1 MSKDFATNPTCSIK
15 VDVYTNSQGNIIQP
29 GETVAGKKTF
39 TFSGIKSDVTIDET
53 INTENST
60 ALHNGIAG
68 FMWLFCGTD
77 ERNFDELSIKKTTT
91 EVIEE
96 D

>member
-1 MSKDFATNPTCSIK
+1 MAKDFNLNPTCSMK
-15 VDVYTNSQGNIIQP
+15 VDVMLNRDGNILQP
-29 GETVAGKKTF
+29 GETVAGKKTV
-39 TFSGIKSDVTIDET
+39 TFSGIKSDVTIDDA

-68 FMWLFCGTD
+68 LMWLFTGSD
-77 ERNFDELSIKKTTT
+77 EGNFDELSIRKTTT
-91 EVIEE
+91 EIVEE

>member
-1 MSKDFATNPTCSIK
+1 MAKDFSANPTCSMK
-15 VDVYTNSQGNIIQP
+15 VDVYTNSSGNLIQP
-29 GETVAGKKTF
+29 GEAVAGKKSI

-53 INTENST
+53 INTENSE

-68 FMWLFCGTD
+68 LMWLFTGSD
-77 ERNFDELSIKKTTT
+77 EGNFDELSIKKTTT
-91 EVIEE
+91 EVVEE

>member
-1 MSKDFATNPTCSIK
+1 MK
-15 VDVYTNSQGNIIQP
+15 VDVMLNRDGNILQP
-29 GETVAGKKTF
+29 GETVAGKKTV
-39 TFSGIKSDVTIDET
+39 TFSGIKSDVTIDDA

-68 FMWLFCGTD
+68 LMWLFTGSD
-77 ERNFDELSIKKTTT
+77 EGNFDELSIRKTTT
-91 EVIEE
+91 EIVEE

>member
-1 MSKDFATNPTCSIK
+1 MAKDFNLNPTCSMK
-15 VDVYTNSQGNIIQP
+15 VDVMLNRDGNIVQP
-29 GETVAGKKTF
+29 GEAVAGKKTV
-39 TFSGIKSDVTIDET
+39 TFSGIKSDVTIDDA

-68 FMWLFCGTD
+68 LMWLFTGSD
-77 ERNFDELSIKKTTT
+77 EGNFDELSIRKTTT
-91 EVIEE
+91 EIVEE